1 MILNGMV
8 IALVG
13 MLSGLVA
20 SYELGTPPGAS
31 ITLILMLIFSVITLA
46 KYMLDYLK
54 LDRLFNKSQV

>member
-1 MILNGMV
+1 MV

-54 LDRLFNKSQV
+54 LDRLFNKS